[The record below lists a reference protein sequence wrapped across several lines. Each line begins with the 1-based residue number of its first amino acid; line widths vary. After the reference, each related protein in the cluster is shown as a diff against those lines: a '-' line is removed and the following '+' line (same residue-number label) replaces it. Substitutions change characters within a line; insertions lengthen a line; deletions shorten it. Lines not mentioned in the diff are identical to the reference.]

1 MSHIVATLFP
11 PQFCDVFAT
20 YMQQMKIKGKEQGYP
35 AFLISSGGVSF
46 KVFGS
51 EL

>member
-1 MSHIVATLFP
+1 MASESAAPEHF
-11 PQFCDVFAT
+11 FAGS
-20 YMQQMKIKGKEQGYP
+20 YRRQP

-51 EL
+51 EP